1 MLRGFSMMFVIIASN
16 QMALGRLPPMMMKN
30 AAGLYNLMRNLG
42 GAVGLA
48 VINTVI
54 ATRMA
59 VHGEALREQVT
70 WARPGV
76 MATVDSLAARLSA
89 VSPDGAQL
97 MALKRI
103 AALVDQQALTLTYND
118 VFMAMGVA
126 YFLAMPMTFL
136 LAKPP
141 AAGGH

>member
-1 MLRGFSMMFVIIASN
+1 MLRGFSMMFVMIASN

-141 AAGGH
+141 ATGGH

>member
-1 MLRGFSMMFVIIASN
+1 MMFVMIASN
-16 QMALGRLPPMMMKN
+16 QMAMGALPPMAMKN

-54 ATRMA
+54 TTRMA

-70 WARPGV
+70 WSRPGA
-76 MATVDSLAARLSA
+76 MNMLDNLTARLSS
-89 VSPDGAQL
+89 VSPDAAQL

-103 AALVDQQALTLTYND
+103 AGLVQQQALTLTYND
-118 VFMAMGVA
+118 VFMLMGV
-126 YFLAMPMTFL
+126 TFFTAVPLTLL
-136 LAKPP
+136 LARTSPTGQ
-141 AAGGH
+141 AGGGGH

>member
-141 AAGGH
+141 ATGGH

>member
-1 MLRGFSMMFVIIASN
+1 MLRGFSMMFVMIASN

>member
-1 MLRGFSMMFVIIASN
+1 
-16 QMALGRLPPMMMKN
+16 
-30 AAGLYNLMRNLG
+30 MRNLG

-141 AAGGH
+141 AAGGR